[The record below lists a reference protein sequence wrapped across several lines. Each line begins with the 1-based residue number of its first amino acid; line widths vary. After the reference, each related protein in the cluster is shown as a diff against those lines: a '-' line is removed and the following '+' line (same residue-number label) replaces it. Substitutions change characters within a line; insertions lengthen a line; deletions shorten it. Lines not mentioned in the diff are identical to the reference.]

1 MSHVRLIMLSLVAVL
16 VVGAV
21 ASSSASAKTLNR
33 YYEQPM
39 TELGLEKIEASVGN
53 AVLLGTVGGGN
64 TKIQIECVENFTN
77 GVEIEKEGK
86 SKGVVE
92 YKKCEA
98 TLLEKGTHT
107 NLGCKVEE
115 PIKFNYTDQLIE
127 GPGGAVEDEYKGT
140 GEKELFV
147 KITIKGCVLFEGKFE
162 VKGTYVASLPE
173 GEQDQ
178 TEHII
183 VFTSTGSKVKFAN
196 NPASFTNTVSKV
208 KRTNKQRWYVD

>member
-1 MSHVRLIMLSLVAVL
+1 MSHIRLIMLSLVAVL
-16 VVGAV
+16 VASAV
-21 ASSSASAKTLNR
+21 ASSPALAKVNNR

-64 TKIQIECVENFTN
+64 TKIQIECVENFTT

-86 SKGVVE
+86 SKGAVE
-92 YKKCEA
+92 YKKCEV

-115 PIKFNYTDQLIE
+115 PIKFAYVGQLIE

-140 GEKELFV
+140 EEKLFF
-147 KITIKGCVLFEGKFE
+147 KFTLKGCVLFEGKFE
-162 VKGTYVASLPE
+162 VKGPYVASLPE
-173 GEQDQ
+173 GAQDQ
-178 TEHII
+178 TEHKI
-183 VFTSTGSKVKFAN
+183 VTTSTGSKLRFSN
-196 NPASFTNTVSKV
+196 NPLSITNTTTKV
-208 KRTNKQRWYVD
+208 KRTTKKRWYVD